1 MSQPVK
7 AMMDGGPRRLLSLPR
22 RPLRV
27 LTSSVVAALVVAGL
41 YAGAGLGSAVAS
53 TLVVNPSFET
63 GWTSSTSATCWQI
76 GGVGSG
82 SATLSPSS
90 TAHSGSLAAKLT
102 ITSLSSGGNR
112 KVVIDQQSASC
123 APAVSI
129 GHKYAVS
136 AWYRSSAALLMVV
149 YYRDSGG
156 AWHWWAQSPRWGS
169 SSSWRQMSFTTA
181 AVPAGATALSFGPS
195 LSSTGWMLV
204 DDAAMADTSTAPT
217 SSPTGTSTAPTS
229 SPTGT
234 STAPTSSPTGTS
246 TAPTSSPTDTSTA
259 PTSSPTDTSTAPT
272 SSPTGTS
279 TAPTS
284 SPTGTTVNVSTAAQL
299 SAALSVASPGQ
310 TISLADGTYVG
321 HFTLLHSGTAAAP
334 IRITGSRNAHLD
346 GGSMSGGYVLHLDQ
360 ANYVQVDGITI
371 TDAQKAVVM
380 DQCSHDVL
388 TNLDAYHTGEEIILL
403 RNYSSDNVVSGNEV
417 HDSGHTTAGYGEG
430 IYIGLAI
437 SNWSSSGQS
446 RTNGGPDTSDRN
458 QITGNHIYGTTA
470 ENIDIKEGTTGG
482 LIANNSLDST
492 GMSGANYA
500 DSWVDLAGN
509 DYLVRNNIGVHPSG
523 VMNDGYQTHIQA
535 SGWAMNNTFTA
546 NTSAVNASGYAFNI
560 QTSGGTTLGNV
571 VKADNTETGAAK
583 GMANI
588 AITP

>member
-1 MSQPVK
+1 MTRSPNTAMDQWSMSQPVK
-7 AMMDGGPRRLLSLPR
+7 AMMDGGPLRLLSLPR

-102 ITSLSSGGNR
+102 ITSLPSGGNR

-217 SSPTGTSTAPTS
+217 SSPTGTSTASTS

-234 STAPTSSPTGTS
+234 A
-246 TAPTSSPTDTSTA
+246 
-259 PTSSPTDTSTAPT
+259 
-272 SSPTGTS
+272 
-279 TAPTS
+279 
-284 SPTGTTVNVSTAAQL
+284 VNVSTAAQL

-334 IRITGSRNAHLD
+334 IRITGSRNARLD
-346 GGSMSGGYVLHLDQ
+346 GGSMSGGYVLHLDK

-371 TDAQKAVVM
+371 TNGQKAVVM

-458 QITGNHIYGTTA
+458 QITGNRVYGTTA

-500 DSWVDLAGN
+500 DSWVDIAGN

-523 VMNDGYQTHIQA
+523 VMLDGYQTHIQA

>member
-204 DDAAMADTSTAPT
+204 DDAAMA
-217 SSPTGTSTAPTS
+217 
-229 SPTGT
+229 
-234 STAPTSSPTGTS
+234 
-246 TAPTSSPTDTSTA
+246 
-259 PTSSPTDTSTAPT
+259 
-272 SSPTGTS
+272 GTS